1 MILLRVSGG
10 NWPYETSATA
20 LCVRCYIQQDFLKDK
35 KMSTSASYLR
45 RAILFTQIKKGG
57 KHMTT
62 LQELFKEL
70 DNWEQHSPKS
80 WAGSMGR
87 TAKINDIKR
96 QIKEAITIKDI
107 RKYILNKED

>member
-70 DNWEQHSPKS
+70 DDWEQHSPKS

-87 TAKINDIKR
+87 TAKINDIQR
-96 QIKEAITIKDI
+96 QIKEAITIEDM

>member
-87 TAKINDIKR
+87 TAKINDIQR
-96 QIKEAITIKDI
+96 QIKEAITIEDI

>member
-62 LQELFKEL
+62 LQELFKKL
-70 DNWEQHSPKS
+70 DDWEQHSPKS

-87 TAKINDIKR
+87 TAKINDIQR
-96 QIKEAITIKDI
+96 QIKEAITIEDI

>member
-1 MILLRVSGG
+1 
-10 NWPYETSATA
+10 
-20 LCVRCYIQQDFLKDK
+20 
-35 KMSTSASYLR
+35 MSTSASYLR

-70 DNWEQHSPKS
+70 DDWEQHSPKS

-87 TAKINDIKR
+87 TAKINDIQR
-96 QIKEAITIKDI
+96 QIKEAITIEDI

>member
-70 DNWEQHSPKS
+70 DDWEQHSPKS

-87 TAKINDIKR
+87 TAKINDIQR
-96 QIKEAITIKDI
+96 QIKEAITIEDI

>member
-70 DNWEQHSPKS
+70 DDWEQHSPKS

-96 QIKEAITIKDI
+96 QIKEAITIEDI

>member
-1 MILLRVSGG
+1 
-10 NWPYETSATA
+10 
-20 LCVRCYIQQDFLKDK
+20 
-35 KMSTSASYLR
+35 
-45 RAILFTQIKKGG
+45 
-57 KHMTT
+57 MTT

-87 TAKINDIKR
+87 TAKSMISKDKL
-96 QIKEAITIKDI
+96 KKFITIEDI

>member
-1 MILLRVSGG
+1 M
-10 NWPYETSATA
+10 
-20 LCVRCYIQQDFLKDK
+20 K
-35 KMSTSASYLR
+35 
-45 RAILFTQIKKGG
+45 
-57 KHMTT
+57 T

-96 QIKEAITIKDI
+96 QIKEAITIEDI